1 MRTKLTKR
9 TIDAA
14 RAGDKEIFLWD
25 TEVRGFGLRV
35 KPSGTKTYL
44 IQYRNAQRRTRK
56 LAIGQHG
63 PLAPDEA
70 RKIARQLLADVARGA
85 DPSAERKA
93 IKDAETVAKLLE
105 RFETDHIARNLAA
118 STAGVWRYLIATHI
132 RPALGLFLVDAVTRQ
147 DIIKLHRSIPGS
159 GRQANNVLTVLSSMF
174 ARAEEWGAR
183 QEGTNPVKG
192 VQRHKE
198 NARERFLSDEEITRL
213 GKALAVA
220 EETGSEHPSHLA
232 AVRLLL
238 FSGARASEVL
248 TLEWRHVDQERGL
261 VAFPGVKGGER
272 VGHPVSSHVLDIL
285 KAQSRV
291 TGSPWVLPMPTDQE
305 KPMPYHQLRRC
316 WDRLRT
322 AAGLEDVHLHDLR
335 HTVGTLGG
343 QSGAN
348 AFMVRDLLRH
358 RTVAMTSRYAN
369 RDNDPLRELSDK
381 VSSRIAV
388 ALGQGQEL
396 AEDKAKPTDARGD
409 NLEEREGSS

>member
-9 TIDAA
+9 TIDSTSAA
-14 RAGDKEIFLWD
+14 DKEIFLWD
-25 TEVRGFGLRV
+25 TEVRGFGVRV
-35 KPSGTKTYL
+35 KLSGTKTYL

-63 PLAPDEA
+63 QLAPDEA
-70 RKIARQLLADVARGA
+70 RKIARQLLADVVRGA

-93 IKDAETVAKLLE
+93 IRDAETVAKLLD

-118 STAGVWRYLIATHI
+118 STAKVWRYLIATHI
-132 RPALGLFLVDAVTRQ
+132 RPSLGPFLVDAVTRQ

-159 GRQANNVLTVLSSMF
+159 GRQANNVLTVLSSVF

-183 QEGTNPVKG
+183 QEGTNPVTG

-198 NARERFLSDEEITRL
+198 NARERFLTDKEITRL
-213 GKALAVA
+213 GKALAVVEA
-220 EETGSEHPSHLA
+220 SGSEHPSHLA

-238 FSGARASEVL
+238 FSGARANEVL
-248 TLEWRHVDQERGL
+248 TLEWRHIDQEQGL

-272 VGHPVSSHVLDIL
+272 VGHPVSVDVLEIL
-285 KAQSRV
+285 KAQPRV
-291 TGSPWVLPMPTDQE
+291 KYSPWVLPMPTDQQ

-322 AAGLEDVHLHDLR
+322 AADLKDVHLHDLR

-358 RTVAMTSRYAN
+358 RTVAMTGRYAN

-381 VSSRIAV
+381 VSNRIAV
-388 ALGQGQEL
+388 ALGQGKEL
-396 AEDKAKPTDARGD
+396 AEDEAKPMEVRGD
-409 NLEEREGSS
+409 TLAAREGSS